1 MFFRRTKHNSAT
13 SKATNSEEA
22 SETTSALL
30 ERETVT
36 DGSVASAT
44 EQAQVEA
51 EEAPT
56 LPEKAPSVSN
66 IASAELKTRVDPKSL
81 GFETTA
87 DLEPDEGVIGQTR
100 ALEALAFGAGM
111 KGPGYNMLV
120 VGPAGS
126 GRHRA
131 ARITLEA
138 VTNTLSA
145 PQDWVYVTSF
155 DSSGGYRALKFPSGR
170 AKSFAEAIAR
180 MIDGLEEALPAAFG
194 ADDYE
199 LRRRT
204 IEEEFRFSRE
214 DALEALR
221 HQVEPQNIAV
231 LNTPAGIAVA
241 PILEGK
247 VVSTDVFNSVPESL
261 RKQVESKIAVVEA
274 EIEAILAKAPD
285 AEKARREQLTA
296 LNEQI
301 AGRQVSAAL
310 EELKSGFEDVSGVAS
325 YLKALGRDLI
335 RNAGLFFSEVAKG
348 NESPRVPIKTSGDP
362 RFARYRVHLMAASGA
377 KGVAPIV
384 QEPNPTYANLFGRI
398 ECGGGDDSHE
408 PQFVRIRPG
417 ALHRANGGFLLL
429 DARGLLAQPASIDA
443 MLRALSE
450 CEIRFDPP
458 VAAHGVSAGEI
469 PDLEPIALDVKIVVF
484 ADAADHRQLVEQ
496 HPDLPRLFK
505 VEARFDN
512 TVKRSQETV
521 AAYARL
527 VAGIVTRHALKPVD
541 CGAVA
546 TLIDEASR
554 RAGGNG
560 KLALDVGEMADLCRE
575 ADHWAARAGRSVTSI
590 ADIERALD
598 QRKER
603 AADASQRRVA

>member
-1 MFFRRTKHNSAT
+1 M
-13 SKATNSEEA
+13 
-22 SETTSALL
+22 SALL
-30 ERETVT
+30 NRETVA
-36 DGSVASAT
+36 DRAVVAAAT

-51 EEAPT
+51 EEARA
-56 LPEKAPSVSN
+56 LPEKAPSGSN
-66 IASAELKTRVDPKSL
+66 IASAEPKIRVDPKSL

-131 ARITLEA
+131 ARITLGA

-145 PQDWVYVTSF
+145 PQDWVYVSSF
-155 DSSGGYRALKFPSGR
+155 DSSGGYRALKFPPGR
-170 AKSFAEAIAR
+170 AKSFAEAVAR
-180 MIDGLEEALPAAFG
+180 MIDGLEDALPAAFG

-310 EELKSGFEDVSGVAS
+310 EDLNSEFENVSGVAS

-335 RNAGLFFSEVAKG
+335 RNGGLFFSEAAKG
-348 NESPRVPIKTSGDP
+348 NESPRVPIETSGDP

-377 KGVAPIV
+377 KGVAPIL

-398 ECGGGDDSHE
+398 ECGGGDDTHE

-417 ALHRANGGFLLL
+417 ALHRANGGFLLF
-429 DARGLLAQPASIDA
+429 DARGLLAQPASMDA

-458 VAAHGVSAGEI
+458 VAAQGVSAGEI

-484 ADAADHRQLVEQ
+484 AYAAEHRQLVEQ

-560 KLALDVGEMADLCRE
+560 KLALDFGEMADLCRE
-575 ADHWAARAGRSVTSI
+575 ADHWAGRAGRSVTSI
-590 ADIERALD
+590 ADIECALD

-603 AADASQRRVA
+603 SADAGQRGVA